1 MNELEAMR
9 IFVRVTEQASFTR
22 AADGLGLPKASV
34 STAVRRLEAMLG
46 TQLLHRTTRSVRPTA
61 DGQQFYDRCRDLLA
75 DFDELQSMY
84 RSSPQTLRGRLRVDM
99 PGGLALATVITRLP
113 EFLDR
118 HPNIQVEL
126 SCTDRRVDV
135 VREGFDCVLRIGAL
149 PDSSLVA
156 RPLGQLRSANCAS
169 PGYLQRYG
177 VPRTLDDLA
186 AHRIVHYVGTLG
198 SKPPGWEYFDG
209 TRCHFIDMPSVLT
222 VNSVDAYQA
231 ACLAGLGMI
240 QVPAAGE
247 RSLLDSGRLV
257 EVLPDYPA
265 EPMPVSLVY
274 PQRRH
279 LPQRVRAFMDW
290 VAEILAPSLDRA

>member
-149 PDSSLVA
+149 TDSSLVA
-156 RPLGQLRSANCAS
+156 RPLGQLRSVNCAS

-177 VPRTLDDLA
+177 VPRTLDDQA
-186 AHRIVHYVGTLG
+186 AHRIVHYFGTLG
-198 SKPPGWEYFDG
+198 SKPPGWEHFDG